1 MWSDIGAL
9 VEMFWSDRGTGEKVM
24 TSHSQAHSRMLWSDR
39 VKTVVA
45 RDRYSY
51 KRIAIVTYHAY
62 YGL

>member
-1 MWSDIGAL
+1 
-9 VEMFWSDRGTGEKVM
+9 MFWSERGTGEKVM